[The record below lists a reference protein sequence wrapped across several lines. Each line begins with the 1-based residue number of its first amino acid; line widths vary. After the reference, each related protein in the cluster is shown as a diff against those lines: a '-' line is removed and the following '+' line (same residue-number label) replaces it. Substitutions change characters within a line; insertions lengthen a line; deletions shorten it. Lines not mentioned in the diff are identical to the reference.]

1 MSGEREL
8 QLDAVNFQQDF
19 KASRPE
25 NARKYIELVKEIS
38 QNYFSKIF

>member
-19 KASRPE
+19 KASRLE
-25 NARKYIELVKEIS
+25 NFRKYFESIK
-38 QNYFSKIF
+38 